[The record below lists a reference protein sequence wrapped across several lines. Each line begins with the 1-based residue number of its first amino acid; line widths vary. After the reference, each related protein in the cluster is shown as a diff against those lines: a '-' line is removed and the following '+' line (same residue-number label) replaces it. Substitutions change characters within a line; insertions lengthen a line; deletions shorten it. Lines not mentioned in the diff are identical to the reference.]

1 MNTFFFN
8 AGFLVVCYFAFV
20 LCMFVDWLVLFQN
33 PIFQNVSNL
42 INTRSKKDILRPFHR
57 DVLQLKIRWHT
68 VYCVCYWRLFA
79 QVGTYQSPGLHEWAI
94 IVLIIHRHWK
104 LETNTKTAL
113 PAHVSRSPDWHW
125 LPFLSFSLPLLINT
139 QQILPT
145 QSTVCAGA
153 FARIGHTW
161 TRSETTTRRALTVA
175 APEWILSPK
184 YTHKLKR

>member
-1 MNTFFFN
+1 MHLFDEYLFLN
-8 AGFLVVCYFAFV
+8 AGFLVVCYVAFV

-33 PIFQNVSNL
+33 PIFQNVSNV

-79 QVGTYQSPGLHEWAI
+79 QVGTYQPPGLHEWAI
-94 IVLIIHRHWK
+94 IMLIIHRRK

-125 LPFLSFSLPLLINT
+125 HPIIFPTSSAHKQTADPANSKRSVCRCIWENRTHMDALRDNNKTCINSGSHRVDLITKVHT
-139 QQILPT
+139 QT
-145 QSTVCAGA
+145 
-153 FARIGHTW
+153 
-161 TRSETTTRRALTVA
+161 
-175 APEWILSPK
+175 
-184 YTHKLKR
+184 